1 MDLTRQCILK
11 NWEKSLAYEL
21 AIFFMFGKINAMDGL
36 RFAAKIV
43 VITALIFIAK
53 SVENKHNNISKLI

>member
-21 AIFFMFGKINAMDGL
+21 AIFFMFDKINAMDG
-36 RFAAKIV
+36 
-43 VITALIFIAK
+43 
-53 SVENKHNNISKLI
+53 